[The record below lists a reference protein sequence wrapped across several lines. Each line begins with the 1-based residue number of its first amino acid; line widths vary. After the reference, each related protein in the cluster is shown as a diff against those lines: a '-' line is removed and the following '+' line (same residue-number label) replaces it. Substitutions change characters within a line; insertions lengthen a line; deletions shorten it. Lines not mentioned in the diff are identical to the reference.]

1 MATPMMDRVATP
13 TPETTQELTYK
24 DRQGLA
30 MAWVFSA
37 LGMFLLLGGLALG
50 AAVIFNVGFG
60 GWLIGMALMG
70 LVIVGVIVAVNAYI
84 LRPAR

>member
-1 MATPMMDRVATP
+1 MATPMIDRVAEP
-13 TPETTQELTYK
+13 TPATSQELTYK
-24 DRQGLA
+24 DRQGIA
-30 MAWVFSA
+30 MGWVFSA

>member
-1 MATPMMDRVATP
+1 MAPPMIDRVAEP
-13 TPETTQELTYK
+13 TPATSQELTYK
-24 DRQGLA
+24 DRQGIA
-30 MAWVFSA
+30 MGWVFSA

>member
-1 MATPMMDRVATP
+1 MIDRVAEP
-13 TPETTQELTYK
+13 TPATSQELTYK
-24 DRQGLA
+24 DRQGIA
-30 MAWVFSA
+30 MGLVFSA

-70 LVIVGVIVAVNAYI
+70 LMIVGVIVAVNAYI
-84 LRPAR
+84 LKPAR